1 MRGLQ
6 EVQVQAAGCGLFLGL
21 LVFQPA
27 AQGLHHDLG
36 LCVLLHCFLGSLVEL
51 EVLFVQDDV
60 HIAGVCEFAQLKRGE
75 LHLCGAAATEDV
87 HIGHGGAFRPW

>member
-6 EVQVQAAGCGLFLGL
+6 EVQVQAAGCGLLVVL

-27 AQGLHHDLG
+27 AQGLIMTL
-36 LCVLLHCFLGSLVEL
+36 VWAFFSHCFLGSLVEL
-51 EVLFVQDDV
+51 EVPSNRTMSTSR
-60 HIAGVCEFAQLKRGE
+60 VCEFAQLERGE

-87 HIGHGGAFRPW
+87 HVGHGGSLQTL

>member
-1 MRGLQ
+1 M
-6 EVQVQAAGCGLFLGL
+6 QAAGCGLLVGL

-36 LCVLLHCFLGSLVEL
+36 LCVLLHCFFGSSVEL

-60 HIAGVCEFAQLKRGE
+60 HVAGVCEFA
-75 LHLCGAAATEDV
+75 
-87 HIGHGGAFRPW
+87 